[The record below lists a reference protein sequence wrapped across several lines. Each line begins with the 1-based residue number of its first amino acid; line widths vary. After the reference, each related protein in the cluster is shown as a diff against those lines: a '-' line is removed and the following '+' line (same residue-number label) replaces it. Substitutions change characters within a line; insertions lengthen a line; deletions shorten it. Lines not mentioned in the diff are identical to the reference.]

1 LVYRI
6 LKTFTACQ
14 NLNKMLK
21 NDELGIQ
28 AYRELRKMII
38 NGKLA
43 PGQKIIQEKLAAQ
56 MGISRTPLRVALH
69 MLEAENL
76 IEPKNKTGFKVK
88 TIDNKEI
95 LEIFDCRIA
104 LESTAAGILAKNLTP
119 TDAQKLSRFFEPYA
133 KSKEGEYES
142 YKKTDT
148 QFHDFIVEKCRNRYL
163 YKLFKQGNLITYIE
177 RIGLI
182 RPPED
187 TLQDHLDI
195 VAAILDR
202 NPDAAEKAM
211 KSHLIKSKEVI
222 EEKMKEENLQ

>member
-1 LVYRI
+1 
-6 LKTFTACQ
+6 
-14 NLNKMLK
+14 MLK

-38 NGKLA
+38 NGKLI
-43 PGQKIIQEKLAAQ
+43 PGQKSIQEKLAAK

-119 TDAQKLSRFFEPYA
+119 TDAHKLRRFFLPFENM
-133 KSKEGEYES
+133 ENEENGENES
-142 YKKTDT
+142 YRKTDT
-148 QFHDFIVEKCRNRYL
+148 QFHEFVVEKCRNKYL

-182 RPPED
+182 RPPD
-187 TLQDHLDI
+187 QTLQDHLDI
-195 VAAILDR
+195 INAILDK
-202 NPDAAEKAM
+202 NPEAAEKAI

-222 EEKMKEENLQ
+222 EERLKNN

>member
-1 LVYRI
+1 
-6 LKTFTACQ
+6 
-14 NLNKMLK
+14 MLK

-38 NGKLA
+38 NGVLS
-43 PGQKIIQEKLAAQ
+43 PGQKIIQEKLAAK

-88 TIDNKEI
+88 VIDNKEI
-95 LEIFDCRIA
+95 MEIFDCRIA
-104 LESTAAGILAKNLTP
+104 LESTAAGILAENINP
-119 TDAQKLSRFFEPYA
+119 TDAQNLRRFFQPYE
-133 KSKEGEYES
+133 KRKGEEYDK
-142 YKKTDT
+142 YKKADT
-148 QFHDFIVEKCRNRYL
+148 QFHDFVVEKCGNRYL

-182 RPPED
+182 RPPEQ

-195 VAAILDR
+195 IEAILDH
-202 NPDAAEKAM
+202 DKEGAEQAM
-211 KSHLIKSKEVI
+211 KTHLIKSKKVI
-222 EEKMKEENLQ
+222 EEKLKEEFIQ

>member
-1 LVYRI
+1 
-6 LKTFTACQ
+6 
-14 NLNKMLK
+14 MLK

-38 NGKLA
+38 NGKLS
-43 PGQKIIQEKLAAQ
+43 PGQKIIQEKLASQ

-88 TIDNKEI
+88 TIDNKEV

-104 LESTAAGILAKNLTP
+104 LESTAAGILAKNIQEK
-119 TDAQKLSRFFEPYA
+119 DAQKLQGFFLPFGKKGGE
-133 KSKEGEYES
+133 SFEG
-142 YKKTDT
+142 YKKADT
-148 QFHDFIVEKCRNRYL
+148 QFHDFIVEKCGNKYL

-182 RPPED
+182 RPPD
-187 TLQDHLDI
+187 YTLQDHLDI
-195 VAAILDR
+195 IRAILDHD
-202 NPDAAEKAM
+202 PDAAEKAM

-222 EEKMKEENLQ
+222 EEKMKKENL

>member
-1 LVYRI
+1 MVYSI
-6 LKTFTACQ
+6 LKTFITYQ
-14 NLNKMLK
+14 NLKKMLK

-38 NGKLA
+38 NGKLS

-88 TIDNKEI
+88 TIDNKEV

-104 LESTAAGILAKNLTP
+104 LESTAAGILAKNITP
-119 TDAQKLSRFFEPYA
+119 ADAQKLSRFFQPYEN
-133 KSKEGEYES
+133 KEEGEYES

-148 QFHDFIVEKCRNRYL
+148 QFHDFIVEKCRNKYL

-182 RPPED
+182 RPPEQ

-195 VAAILDR
+195 IGAILDR
-202 NPDAAEKAM
+202 NPGAAEKAM

-222 EEKMKEENLQ
+222 EKKLKEELVR

>member
-1 LVYRI
+1 
-6 LKTFTACQ
+6 
-14 NLNKMLK
+14 MLK

-38 NGKLA
+38 NGKLI

-88 TIDNKEI
+88 VIDNKEI
-95 LEIFDCRIA
+95 MEIFDCRIA
-104 LESTAAGILAKNLTP
+104 LESTAAGILAENINA
-119 TDAQKLSRFFEPYA
+119 TDAQKLRRFFQPYDRGD
-133 KSKEGEYES
+133 GEEYDK
-142 YKKTDT
+142 YKKADT
-148 QFHDFIVEKCRNRYL
+148 QFHDFIVEKCGNRYL

-182 RPPED
+182 RPPEQ

-195 VAAILDR
+195 VEAILDH
-202 NPDAAEKAM
+202 DKAGAELAM
-211 KSHLIKSKEVI
+211 KTHLIKSKKVI
-222 EEKMKEENLQ
+222 EEKLKNELVQ

>member
-1 LVYRI
+1 
-6 LKTFTACQ
+6 
-14 NLNKMLK
+14 MLK

-38 NGKLA
+38 SGRLT

-76 IEPKNKTGFKVK
+76 IEPKNKTGYKIK
-88 TIDNKEI
+88 NIDNKEI

-104 LESTAAGILAKNLTP
+104 LESTAAAILAKNIQEK
-119 TDAQKLSRFFEPYA
+119 DAQKLRGFFLPFE
-133 KSKEGEYES
+133 KKDREDFEG
-142 YKKTDT
+142 YKKADT
-148 QFHDFIVEKCRNRYL
+148 QFHDFIVEKCGNKYL

-182 RPPED
+182 RPPEY

-195 VAAILDR
+195 IDAILDHD
-202 NPDAAEKAM
+202 PDAAENAM
-211 KSHLIKSKEVI
+211 KSHLVKSKDVI
-222 EEKMKEENLQ
+222 REKMKKENHQ

>member
-1 LVYRI
+1 
-6 LKTFTACQ
+6 
-14 NLNKMLK
+14 MLK

-38 NGKLA
+38 HGKLA

-88 TIDNKEI
+88 SIDDKEI

-104 LESTAAGILAKNLTP
+104 LESTAAGILAKNYTP
-119 TDAQKLSRFFEPYA
+119 AEAVKLRRFFHHQEDG
-133 KSKEGEYES
+133 KEDDYEA

-148 QFHDFIVEKCRNRYL
+148 QFHDFIVEKCKNNYL

-182 RPPED
+182 RPPEE

-195 VAAILDR
+195 VDAILDR
-202 NPDAAEKAM
+202 DSEAAEKAM
-211 KSHLIKSKEVI
+211 KSHLTKSREVI
-222 EEKMKEENLQ
+222 EKKMRRRVNQNT

>member
-1 LVYRI
+1 
-6 LKTFTACQ
+6 
-14 NLNKMLK
+14 
-21 NDELGIQ
+21 
-28 AYRELRKMII
+28 MII
-38 NGKLA
+38 NEKLA

-88 TIDNKEI
+88 SIDDREI

-104 LESTAAGILAKNLTP
+104 LESTAAGILAKNLT
-119 TDAQKLSRFFEPYA
+119 TAEAQKLKRFFQPF
-133 KSKEGEYES
+133 ES
-142 YKKTDT
+142 GGVGDYLNYKKNDT
-148 QFHDFIVEKCRNRYL
+148 QFHDFIVEKCKNNYL

-195 VAAILDR
+195 VEAILDR
-202 NPDAAEKAM
+202 NSDAAETAM
-211 KSHLIKSKEVI
+211 KSHLTKSRKVI
-222 EEKMKEENLQ
+222 EEKLSKESDRKN

>member
-1 LVYRI
+1 
-6 LKTFTACQ
+6 
-14 NLNKMLK
+14 MLK

-38 NGKLA
+38 HGKLA

-88 TIDNKEI
+88 TIDDKEI

-104 LESTAAGILAKNLTP
+104 LESTAAGILAKNYTP
-119 TDAQKLSRFFEPYA
+119 AEAAKLRRFFHPPADGQE
-133 KSKEGEYES
+133 EDYEA
-142 YKKTDT
+142 YKKADT
-148 QFHDFIVEKCRNRYL
+148 QFHDFIVEKCKNNYL

-182 RPPED
+182 RPPEE

-195 VAAILDR
+195 VEAILNRDSE
-202 NPDAAEKAM
+202 AAEKAM
-211 KSHLIKSKEVI
+211 KSHLTKSREVI
-222 EEKMKEENLQ
+222 EKKLMHAMNQNT

>member
-1 LVYRI
+1 MVYSI
-6 LKTFTACQ
+6 LKTFIACQ

-43 PGQKIIQEKLAAQ
+43 PGQKIVQEKLASQ

-104 LESTAAGILAKNLTP
+104 LESTAAGILAKNISP
-119 TDAQKLSRFFEPYA
+119 ADAQKLSRFFQPYEN
-133 KSKEGEYES
+133 KKGGEYDS

-148 QFHDFIVEKCRNRYL
+148 QFHDFIVEKCGNKYL

-182 RPPED
+182 RPPEF
-187 TLQDHLDI
+187 TLDDHLDI
-195 VAAILDR
+195 IRAILAHD
-202 NPDAAEKAM
+202 PDAAEKAM

-222 EEKMKEENLQ
+222 EERMKGEDLT

>member
-1 LVYRI
+1 
-6 LKTFTACQ
+6 
-14 NLNKMLK
+14 MLK

-38 NGKLA
+38 NGKLI

-88 TIDNKEI
+88 VIDNKEI

-104 LESTAAGILAKNLTP
+104 LESTAAGILAENINP
-119 TDAQKLSRFFEPYA
+119 TDAQNLRRFFQPYE
-133 KSKEGEYES
+133 KRKVEEYDK
-142 YKKTDT
+142 YKKADT
-148 QFHDFIVEKCRNRYL
+148 QFHDFVVEKCGNSYL

-182 RPPED
+182 RPPEQ

-195 VAAILDR
+195 IEAILDH
-202 NPDAAEKAM
+202 DKEGAEQAM
-211 KSHLIKSKEVI
+211 KTHLIKSKKVI
-222 EEKMKEENLQ
+222 EEKLKEEFIQ

>member
-1 LVYRI
+1 
-6 LKTFTACQ
+6 
-14 NLNKMLK
+14 MLK

-38 NGKLA
+38 NGKLV

-104 LESTAAGILAKNLTP
+104 LESTAAGILAENISP
-119 TDAQKLSRFFEPYA
+119 ADAQKLSRFFQPYQNK
-133 KSKEGEYES
+133 KSGEYES

-148 QFHDFIVEKCRNRYL
+148 QFHDFVVEKCRNRYL

-182 RPPED
+182 RPPEH

-195 VAAILDR
+195 IAAILNHDR
-202 NPDAAEKAM
+202 EAAEKAM
-211 KSHLIKSKEVI
+211 KSHLIKSREVI
-222 EEKMKEENLQ
+222 EQKLKEELAQ

>member
-1 LVYRI
+1 
-6 LKTFTACQ
+6 
-14 NLNKMLK
+14 MLK

-28 AYRELRKMII
+28 AYREVRKMII
-38 NGKLA
+38 HGKLA

-88 TIDNKEI
+88 SIDDKEI

-104 LESTAAGILAKNLTP
+104 LESTAAGILAKNYTP
-119 TDAQKLSRFFEPYA
+119 AEAHKLRRFFHPQQ
-133 KSKEGEYES
+133 EGWEEDYEA
-142 YKKTDT
+142 YKKSDT
-148 QFHDFIVEKCRNRYL
+148 QFHNFIVEKCKNNYL

-182 RPPED
+182 RPPEK

-195 VAAILDR
+195 VEAILDR
-202 NPDAAEKAM
+202 DSEAAEKAM
-211 KSHLIKSKEVI
+211 KAHLTKSREVI
-222 EEKMKEENLQ
+222 ENKLKKPTNQDR